1 MELVDFSKAEETRV
15 PELEG
20 YISAIRSKVF
30 NHAIESGDASVDVYL
45 LALENDGAL
54 DIIERGLQA
63 FPDNARLWVAYLER
77 LDGETD
83 IHARFEMAVES
94 VENSGRAEVLALYAG
109 YLVKQGDVAGS
120 TTVSDALILCVL
132 ARL

>member
-83 IHARFEMAVES
+83 IHARFVMAVES
-94 VENSGRAEVLALYAG
+94 VENSGSAEVLALYAG
-109 YLVKQGDVAGS
+109 YLVKQGDFAGS
-120 TTVSDALILCVL
+120 TTI
-132 ARL
+132 

>member
-120 TTVSDALILCVL
+120 TTVSDALIVCVI

>member
-1 MELVDFSKAEETRV
+1 MQGCGSHIF
-15 PELEG
+15 
-20 YISAIRSKVF
+20 
-30 NHAIESGDASVDVYL
+30 
-45 LALENDGAL
+45 
-54 DIIERGLQA
+54 
-63 FPDNARLWVAYLER
+63 ER
-77 LDGETD
+77 LDGEID

-120 TTVSDALILCVL
+120 PIVSDAFILCVL